1 MDEENKEKIR
11 KLANLTKEE
20 IGKSEEGVKINFIVP
35 LFEAFGHKRLKF
47 ELRWKDALV
56 ENLDPSCKLVI
67 ETKNYDKDLDR
78 ELPQLDRYCHEERPL
93 LGIIANGREIKI
105 FSCFWRYRP
114 TFQETLIYDI
124 NRESL
129 KDESVMIT
137 IENILSISNLK
148 SGKAKDF
155 IIEREREIEN
165 AENMIKR
172 IESESNEKVE
182 QLHDK
187 IDDLYHK
194 VDDIKKQIEEY
205 KSEKEKITKE
215 IREKISQIWRNLGFP
230 RPSIVLPTS
239 PKPPMSHGTDKEP
252 EYIKK
257 YRKMLKDPNNLIS
270 KMKRYIDEKEMVS
283 SKDLKRICVEQFGC
297 KTETSGNIGASIK
310 VLQVDGYIKFEG
322 RGSTKLLISTK
333 K

>member
-20 IGKSEEGVKINFIVP
+20 LGKSEEDVKINFIVP
-35 LFEAFGHKRLKF
+35 LFEAFGHERLKF
-47 ELRWKDALV
+47 EHRWKDALV

-129 KDESVMIT
+129 KDESVIIT

-148 SGKAKDF
+148 SGKAKDS

-165 AENMIKR
+165 AENTIER
-172 IESESNEKVE
+172 IESKSNEKVK
-182 QLHDK
+182 QLQDK
-187 IDDLYHK
+187 IEDLHHK

-215 IREKISQIWRNLGFP
+215 IREQISQIWQNLGFP
-230 RPSIVLPTS
+230 RPSIVLAPHLN
-239 PKPPMSHGTDKEP
+239 PPMSLGKDKE
-252 EYIKK
+252 YIDK
-257 YRKMLKDPNNLIS
+257 YRKMMGNPNNLGP
-270 KMKRYIDEKEMVS
+270 KVKRYIDEKEIVIY
-283 SKDLKRICVEQFGC
+283 KDLKRICVEQFGC
-297 KTETSGNIGASIK
+297 KSETSGSIGASVR
-310 VLQVDGYIKFEG
+310 VLEVDGYIKIEG
-322 RGSTKLLISTK
+322 NGDTKRLISTK
-333 K
+333 KE

>member
-20 IGKSEEGVKINFIVP
+20 IGKSEEDVKINFIVP
-35 LFEAFGHKRLKF
+35 LFEAFGHERLKF
-47 ELRWKDALV
+47 EHRWKDAIF

-67 ETKNYDKDLDR
+67 ETKNYDKDLDS

-129 KDESVMIT
+129 KDESVIIT
-137 IENILSISNLK
+137 IEHILSISNLK
-148 SGKAKDF
+148 SGKAKDS

-165 AENMIKR
+165 AENTRKR
-172 IESESNEKVE
+172 IKSESREKVK
-182 QLHDK
+182 QLRDK
-187 IDDLYHK
+187 IDDLHHK

-205 KSEKEKITKE
+205 KSEKEKITNE
-215 IREKISQIWRNLGFP
+215 IGAQISQIWQNLGLP
-230 RPSIVLPTS
+230 QPPIVLPPS
-239 PKPPMSHGTDKEP
+239 HKPPTSSGKNK
-252 EYIKK
+252 EYIGK
-257 YRKMLKDPNNLIS
+257 YIKMLENPNTIPS
-270 KMKRYIDEKEMVS
+270 KMKRCIDEKKRVS
-283 SKDLKRICVEQFGC
+283 YKDLKRILAEQFGYE
-297 KTETSGNIGASIK
+297 KSGGSIGASVKALEAEGHIK
-310 VLQVDGYIKFEG
+310 IEG
-322 RGSTKLLISTK
+322 RGDDKHLISTK